1 MYYQNKG
8 ICVVVLSILVI
19 AILSLFSHDSSVY
32 AQNNSARTIAE
43 NADPIVY
50 HLSSD
55 DPWRAS
61 IALSDSTNLKSL
73 GHNVTLML
81 SIEGVQVGVNNPH
94 NFLALENV
102 INNVT
107 DFISGGGKVVVCEI
121 CLEIAGYEKDDLIDG
136 AILGTPEVSSRIL
149 TNATVVDY

>member
-1 MYYQNKG
+1 MNYQNNG
-8 ICVVVLSILVI
+8 ICVAVLSILVI
-19 AILSLFSHDSSVY
+19 ATLSLFSHDSSVY
-32 AQNNSARTIAE
+32 AQNNSTRTIAE

-61 IALSDSTNLKSL
+61 IALSDATSLKNL

-94 NFLALENV
+94 NFLALRNV
-102 INNVT
+102 ISNVT
-107 DFISGGGKVVVCEI
+107 DFINGGGKVVVCEI
-121 CLEIAGYEKDDLIDG
+121 CLEIAGYEKDDLING
-136 AILGTPEVSSRIL
+136 AILGTPELSSRIL

>member
-1 MYYQNKG
+1 MNHQSN
-8 ICVVVLSILVI
+8 VVSILLIVATI
-19 AILSLFSHDSSVY
+19 TLSLFSHHTSY
-32 AQNNSARTIAE
+32 AQNETARTIAE

-61 IALSDSTNLKSL
+61 IAVSDATSLKDL

-94 NFLALENV
+94 NSLALGNV

-107 DFISGGGKVVVCEI
+107 DFINGGGKVVVCDV
-121 CLEIAGYEKDDLIDG
+121 CLKIAGYDKDDLIEG
-136 AILGTPEVSSRIL
+136 AILGTPEISSRIL

>member
-1 MYYQNKG
+1 MNHQSN
-8 ICVVVLSILVI
+8 VVSILLIVATI
-19 AILSLFSHDSSVY
+19 TLSLFSHHTSY
-32 AQNNSARTIAE
+32 AQNETARIIAE

-61 IALSDSTNLKSL
+61 IAVSDATSLKDL

-94 NFLALENV
+94 NSLALGNV

-107 DFISGGGKVVVCEI
+107 DFINGGGKVVVCDV
-121 CLEIAGYEKDDLIDG
+121 CLKIAGYDKDDLIEG
-136 AILGTPEVSSRIL
+136 AILGTPEISSRIL

>member
-1 MYYQNKG
+1 M
-8 ICVVVLSILVI
+8 IFLILATTILILVSQDP
-19 AILSLFSHDSSVY
+19 LY
-32 AQNNSARTIAE
+32 AQNESARTMAE
-43 NADPIVY
+43 NSDPLVY

-55 DPWRAS
+55 NPWRAS
-61 IALSDSTNLKSL
+61 IALSDAINLKSL

-94 NFLALENV
+94 NFLALGNV

-107 DFISGGGKVVVCEI
+107 DFIDIGGKVVVCEI

-136 AILGTPEVSSRIL
+136 TILGTPEVSSRIL

>member
-1 MYYQNKG
+1 MNHQSNV
-8 ICVVVLSILVI
+8 ISILLIVATI
-19 AILSLFSHDSSVY
+19 TLSLFSHYTSY
-32 AQNNSARTIAE
+32 AQNETAKTIAE

-61 IALSDSTNLKSL
+61 IAVSDATSLKDL

-81 SIEGVQVGVNNPH
+81 SIEGVQVGVDNPH
-94 NFLALENV
+94 NFLALGNV

-107 DFISGGGKVVVCEI
+107 DFIIGGGKVVVCNV
-121 CLEIAGYEKDDLIDG
+121 CLKIAGYDKDDLIEG
-136 AILGTPEVSSRIL
+136 AILGTPEISSRIL

>member
-1 MYYQNKG
+1 MVF
-8 ICVVVLSILVI
+8 VVVATTILIPV
-19 AILSLFSHDSSVY
+19 SYNSSY
-32 AQNNSARTIAE
+32 AQNESATVMAE
-43 NADPIVY
+43 NSDPLVY

-61 IALSDSTNLKSL
+61 IALSDAINLKSL

-94 NFLALENV
+94 NFLALGNV

-107 DFISGGGKVVVCEI
+107 DFIDMGGKVVVCEI

-136 AILGTPEVSSRIL
+136 TILGTPEVSSRIL

>member
-1 MYYQNKG
+1 MSYQNNCKY
-8 ICVVVLSILVI
+8 VLYILAI
-19 AILSLFSHDSSVY
+19 ALLSLFSPEPPVY
-32 AQNNSARTIAE
+32 SQNESARTIAE

-61 IALSDSTNLKSL
+61 IALSDATNLRSL

-94 NFLALENV
+94 SFLALGNV

-107 DFISGGGKVVVCEI
+107 DFINAGGKLVVCEI

-136 AILGTPEVSSRIL
+136 AILGTPEVSSIMF

>member
-1 MYYQNKG
+1 MNYQYNG
-8 ICVVVLSILVI
+8 VSMAVLFISAI
-19 AILSLFSHDSSVY
+19 ATLIVFSHDSALY
-32 AQNNSARTIAE
+32 AQNESARTIAE

-55 DPWRAS
+55 DPWRAA
-61 IALSDSTNLKSL
+61 IAISDATNLKSL

-94 NFLALENV
+94 NVLALGNV

-107 DFISGGGKVVVCEI
+107 DFIKSGGKVVVCEI

-136 AILGTPEVSSRIL
+136 AILGTPEVSSIMF

>member
-94 NFLALENV
+94 NFLALRNV